1 MNTREDP
8 TPSKPVAETGGV
20 WADFEADRLLRNTVV
35 GVFAILVVIAL
46 LCHLYKTEL
55 LAVSAAFVERAG
67 GLGVFV
73 AWMLID
79 LLPVPLMPQDT
90 FTTLAYLG
98 GLGFW
103 PTVAWASAG
112 SILGGTGGLLLSRWL
127 SDIPAV
133 HRHITTGRAKR
144 MFELTR
150 KYGALALAVGSVT
163 PMPFNTAAWACGLT
177 GLRLGPFL
185 LVSLLRVPRVVLGV
199 YLVDLG
205 MRAGGA

>member
-1 MNTREDP
+1 MTEPEDLAAP
-8 TPSKPVAETGGV
+8 EPVAETPGA
-20 WADFEADRLLRNTVV
+20 WADFEADKLLRNTVV
-35 GVFAILVVIAL
+35 GVVAILVVIAL
-46 LCHLYKTEL
+46 LCQLYKAEL
-55 LAVSAAFVERAG
+55 LAVSAGFVDRAG
-67 GLGVFV
+67 GPGVFV

-103 PTVAWASAG
+103 PTVVWASAG
-112 SILGGTGGLLLSRWL
+112 SIVGGTGGLLLSRRL
-127 SDIPAV
+127 AHVPAV

-199 YLVDLG
+199 YLVELG
-205 MRAGGA
+205 MRAGGG